1 MIGETWL
8 ERDMRLTKQ
17 LRDLILAH
25 PEADI
30 AFWTIG
36 QHGEERDA
44 MVQYVE
50 WDGEAVL
57 VTVG

>member
-1 MIGETWL
+1 MSETYL
-8 ERDMRLTKQ
+8 ERDARLTKQ

-44 MVQYVE
+44 PIHYVE
-50 WDGEAVL
+50 WDGETVL